1 MLCLGF
7 PSSEVGRRGP
17 THRAAVTSKREG
29 TSTRSQLLLGPAALR
44 QAWVGILWTPA
55 HELPPSPPS
64 ALPPAVLRHAE
75 VVVQSRGPQ
84 G

>member
-17 THRAAVTSKREG
+17 THRAAVRNKREG
-29 TSTRSQLLLGPAALR
+29 TSTRSQLLLGPR
-44 QAWVGILWTPA
+44 NPQAGLGGHSLDARPRAPSFSTICFAPA
-55 HELPPSPPS
+55 I
-64 ALPPAVLRHAE
+64 LRHAE